1 MSQQDIAI
9 VKRFPIINGFVIIPD
24 YGPNKIT
31 LASALNISGVNL
43 NSPIN
48 SVETSPGII
57 ECCGNEPAD
66 TISETIKDEVDQ
78 EVDREVDQE
87 VDQEEG
93 QSAR

>member
-1 MSQQDIAI
+1 MSQQDITI
-9 VKRFPIINGFVIIPD
+9 VRRFPIINDFVTIPD

-31 LASALNISGVNL
+31 LASALNISGVSL

-66 TISETIKDEVDQ
+66 SISETIKDEVD
-78 EVDREVDQE
+78 RE